1 MDAIVKKKVPKRKN
15 VQLKS
20 KHGTPSTRVEA
31 QLNATEEEDSE
42 TPVNLGLKRLSETP
56 NSTYSGISATTPGTL
71 NSAASSWNLNSYA
84 VALIEYRN
92 RRQVS
97 Y

>member
-1 MDAIVKKKVPKRKN
+1 MEAIVKKKVPKRKN
-15 VQLKS
+15 VESKS

-31 QLNATEEEDSE
+31 LLNAGGEEDSDI
-42 TPVNLGLKRLSETP
+42 PVNLGLKRLSETP
-56 NSTYSGISATTPGTL
+56 NSAYSGISTTTPGTL

-92 RRQVS
+92 RRQVRI
-97 Y
+97 